1 MTSALGN
8 RGKVFKQ
15 VEHSYMIQIPVNLVQ
30 AGQTRNTH
38 GSIKEYTVTIRHLN
52 STMNTATH
60 TERIEYR

>member
-1 MTSALGN
+1 
-8 RGKVFKQ
+8 
-15 VEHSYMIQIPVNLVQ
+15 MIQIPVNLVQ